1 MIRNAVDAVHKRARK
16 VEEGGIEKMKYG
28 AMMDDAYQKIKDM
41 MYNNQLIP
49 GQKIIY
55 ADLASKLNT
64 SITPIV
70 QALKRLE
77 SSKIV
82 RYFPNKGYVVNEI
95 TETDVRELYE
105 ARESL
110 EMYILPKIIRNM
122 TPEAIASVR
131 DHFRKLDMTDP
142 RKWVVYDGQFH
153 LKIAEYAR
161 NDVIYHLLEEILER
175 IYLRYKPQYL
185 GEQRLKEALKEHR
198 EILQAITSGNLKEVR
213 SVIRKHLYQQ
223 LDYTIRYMLKP

>member
-1 MIRNAVDAVHKRARK
+1 MAKNAVDTLHERRQQAK
-16 VEEGGIEKMKYG
+16 GGYIEKMKYG

-55 ADLASKLNT
+55 ADLAGKLNT

-82 RYFPNKGYVVNEI
+82 RYLPNKGYVVTEI
-95 TETDVRELYE
+95 TETEITELYE

-131 DHFRKLDMTDP
+131 DHFRKADMTDP

-161 NDVIYHLLEEILER
+161 NEVIYRLLEEILER

-198 EILQAITSGNLKEVR
+198 EILQAISSGNLKEMR
-213 SVIRKHLYQQ
+213 SVIKRHLYQQ
-223 LDYTIRYMLKP
+223 LDYTIHYMLKP

>member
-1 MIRNAVDAVHKRARK
+1 MIKNAVESVRNGTGK
-16 VEEGGIEKMKYG
+16 VEERGIDKLKYG
-28 AMMDDAYQKIKDM
+28 AMLDDAYQKIKMM

-55 ADLASKLNT
+55 GDLAERLNT
-64 SITPIV
+64 SITPII

-82 RYFPNKGYVVNEI
+82 RYLPNKGYFVTEI
-95 TETDVRELYE
+95 TEAELRELYE

-110 EMYILPKIIRNM
+110 ELFISPKIIKNM
-122 TPEAIASVR
+122 SPDAIASVR
-131 DHFRKLDMTDP
+131 DHFRKLDLNDP
-142 RKWVVYDGQFH
+142 AKWVLHDEQFH

-161 NDVIYHLLEEILER
+161 NEVIYRLLEEIFER

-185 GEQRLKEALKEHR
+185 GEKRLKEALREHR
-198 EILQAITSGNLKEVR
+198 EILQSIAGGNVKKVR
-213 SVIRKHLYQQ
+213 NVMRKHIYHQ
-223 LDYTIRYMLKP
+223 LDYTIRYMLK

>member
-1 MIRNAVDAVHKRARK
+1 MIKNAVDTVQKRGRK
-16 VEEGGIEKMKYG
+16 VKEVGIEKMKYG
-28 AMMDDAYQKIKDM
+28 VMMDEAYQKIKDM

-55 ADLASKLNT
+55 ADLAGKLST

-82 RYFPNKGYVVNEI
+82 KYIPNKGYVVNEI

-122 TPEAIASVR
+122 TPDAIASVR
-131 DHFRKLDMTDP
+131 DYFRLSDMTDP

-198 EILQAITSGNLKEVR
+198 EILQSIARGNLKEVR

-223 LDYTIRYMLKP
+223 LDYTIHYMLKP

>member
-1 MIRNAVDAVHKRARK
+1 MIKNAAESLQERAGK
-16 VEEGGIEKMKYG
+16 VKEPGIDKLKYG
-28 AMMDDAYQKIKDM
+28 AMLDDAYQKIKEM

-55 ADLASKLNT
+55 GDLADRLNT
-64 SITPIV
+64 SVTPII

-82 RYFPNKGYVVNEI
+82 RYFPNKGYFVTEI
-95 TETDVRELYE
+95 TEAELRELYE

-110 EMYILPKIIRNM
+110 ELFILPKITRNM
-122 TPEAIASVR
+122 SPDAIASVR
-131 DHFRKLDMTDP
+131 DHFRKLDLSDP
-142 RKWVVYDGQFH
+142 RKWVFHDKHFH

-185 GEQRLKEALKEHR
+185 GEKRLKEALREHR
-198 EILQAITSGNLKEVR
+198 EILESIGGGNVKKVR
-213 SVIRKHLYQQ
+213 NVIRKHIYHQ
-223 LDYTIRYMLKP
+223 LDYTIRYMLK

>member
-1 MIRNAVDAVHKRARK
+1 MIKNAAETAQERTKK
-16 VEEGGIEKMKYG
+16 GKEGGIDRLKYG
-28 AMMDDAYQKIKDM
+28 AMLDDAYQKIKEM
-41 MYNNQLIP
+41 MYNNQLVP

-55 ADLASKLNT
+55 GDLADRLNT

-82 RYFPNKGYVVNEI
+82 RYFPNKGYVVTEI
-95 TETDVRELYE
+95 TEAELRELYE

-110 EMYILPKIIRNM
+110 ELSIIPKVIRNM
-122 TPEAIASVR
+122 SPETAASVR
-131 DHFRKLDMTDP
+131 DQFRKRDLGDP
-142 RKWVVYDGQFH
+142 RKWVLHDEQFH
-153 LKIAEYAR
+153 LKIAEYAG

-185 GEQRLKEALKEHR
+185 GEERLKTALKEHR
-198 EILQAITSGNLKEVR
+198 EILESIAGGDVR
-213 SVIRKHLYQQ
+213 RARSFIKRHISHQ
-223 LDYTIRYMLKP
+223 LDYTIRYMLK